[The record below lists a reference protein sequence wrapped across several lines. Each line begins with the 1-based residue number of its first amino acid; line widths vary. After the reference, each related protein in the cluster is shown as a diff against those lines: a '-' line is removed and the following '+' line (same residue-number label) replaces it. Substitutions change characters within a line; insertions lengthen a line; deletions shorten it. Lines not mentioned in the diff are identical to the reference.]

1 MVTEELYAKDSYI
14 KNFSAK
20 ITKIVP
26 SGDILDRKAFHPR
39 GGGLESDTVALILG
53 GNIYRVTEVKFEGNE
68 IVHVLEKLD
77 GLREGDEVEGR
88 IDWERRYRMMRL
100 HTASHIIASIAFSKY
115 NALIT
120 GGNITPE
127 YAKDDFNVENKDL
140 LPKIVEEANEI
151 AKRGIKVK
159 VYFLPR
165 EEAMKIP
172 GVVKLAE
179 KMPPE
184 LETWRIVEI
193 EGIDIQADGGPH
205 VSNTEEIGNIEVIKV
220 ENRGKGKKRLYY
232 TVKP

>member
-1 MVTEELYAKDSYI
+1 
-14 KNFSAK
+14 
-20 ITKIVP
+20 
-26 SGDILDRKAFHPR
+26 
-39 GGGLESDTVALILG
+39 
-53 GNIYRVTEVKFEGNE
+53 
-68 IVHVLEKLD
+68 
-77 GLREGDEVEGR
+77 
-88 IDWERRYRMMRL
+88 
-100 HTASHIIASIAFSKY
+100 
-115 NALIT
+115 
-120 GGNITPE
+120 
-127 YAKDDFNVENKDL
+127 
-140 LPKIVEEANEI
+140 EANEI